1 MDCICPTYK
10 IEMKFE
16 RLGQIGSKSKAAIK
30 TAATEREM
38 DGGDFVF
45 PVLL

>member
-1 MDCICPTYK
+1 
-10 IEMKFE
+10 MKFE
-16 RLGQIGSKSKAAIK
+16 RFGQIGSKSKAAVK